1 MHNHWFSQPKDF
13 TPIVM
18 VNVTTLLVL
27 TTLFISVS
35 DSLPR
40 TSYVKLIDVWLIVSL
55 MVPFANI
62 IVQTVINIL
71 QEDNLDEDDDDG
83 RMFERRSNIKPSKG
97 RNRNGRRQSISPRKM
112 MLFTSRVVLPG
123 FYIVVC
129 VIFFLIAANASEL

>member
-1 MHNHWFSQPKDF
+1 
-13 TPIVM
+13 M

-40 TSYVKLIDVWLIVSL
+40 TSYVKLIDAWLIVSL

-71 QEDNLDEDDDDG
+71 QEDGLDEDDG
-83 RMFERRSNIKPSKG
+83 SRVFHRRSNKG
-97 RNRNGRRQSISPRKM
+97 RKREGRRSISPRKM

-129 VIFFLIAANASEL
+129 VVFFLIAVNASEL

>member
-1 MHNHWFSQPKDF
+1 MFYQPKDF

-40 TSYVKLIDVWLIVSL
+40 TSYVKLIDTWLIVSL

-71 QEDNLDEDDDDG
+71 QEDNLDEDDG
-83 RMFERRSNIKPSKG
+83 SSRVFHRRSNKG
-97 RNRNGRRQSISPRKM
+97 RKREGRQSISPRKM

-129 VIFFLIAANASEL
+129 VIFFLIAVNASEL

>member
-1 MHNHWFSQPKDF
+1 
-13 TPIVM
+13 M

-40 TSYVKLIDVWLIVSL
+40 TSYVKLIDTWLIVSL

-71 QEDNLDEDDDDG
+71 QEDDLDEDDGG
-83 RMFERRSNIKPSKG
+83 RIFERRSNIKPSKK
-97 RNRNGRRQSISPRKM
+97 RNRDGRQSISPRKM

-129 VIFFLIAANASEL
+129 VIFFLIAVNASEL